1 MNQCEDN
8 ITSLP
13 GFSDR
18 FTRTESTK
26 AAEALLDDK
35 CEQQDQ
41 DYASMAELTSRCVIR
56 VYEFDCGYLLI
67 KLYFL
72 YSILIYHPT
81 VMAPQEEDQSRI
93 IRVNVIDYLWEEVDV
108 VHAPGYVTRYTLW
121 KEADGKLTGQIKHIT
136 PQSISTRTITDQDIL
151 DLGLLAVRT
160 QWGLRNKK
168 SDS

>member
-1 MNQCEDN
+1 MTPQ
-8 ITSLP
+8 
-13 GFSDR
+13 
-18 FTRTESTK
+18 
-26 AAEALLDDK
+26 DD
-35 CEQQDQ
+35 
-41 DYASMAELTSRCVIR
+41 
-56 VYEFDCGYLLI
+56 
-67 KLYFL
+67 
-72 YSILIYHPT
+72 
-81 VMAPQEEDQSRI
+81 DQSRI
-93 IRVNVIDYLWEEVDV
+93 IRVNAIDYLWEEVDV